1 MSSWPGELGAAV
13 AEKVH
18 GPGLQSRRSPVKTDS
33 LRVVPLRVI
42 TCLSGVGLTVEPGL
56 ERKLIE
62 VPVLPARIGTIR
74 GATQAECSSWIIR
87 VITGLPR

>member
-13 AEKVH
+13 PEKVH
-18 GPGLQSRRSPVKTDS
+18 GPGADPPVAVKTDS